1 VPEFRRIGLTWLLTA
16 TVVALFLWMV
26 GKVLIAGILAIII
39 ASYLRPLYMVFL
51 RRVKRPMLSAVLT
64 LLVVIIPVLGALVY
78 SYTELVDVLGY
89 ISTHQSEVAG
99 QIDASIR
106 RLPYL
111 GTVNATENIRR
122 YVLFVSDYG
131 TKIPAAIKEAVV
143 DLSVAVVIGTAF
155 TGLVTKFTD
164 SIIQPLINRIGAGAQ
179 SDYGILR
186 INIGG
191 GQTIDLN
198 VVLSAAINFV
208 LVAAVVY
215 FLVVAPYNRL
225 RKKGEVEQA
234 QDTELA
240 ILTEIRN
247 ILAETNGQ
255 VGKHVSG
262 PGTGPSPDTAKT
274 TSADRSDKS

>member
-1 VPEFRRIGLTWLLTA
+1 VRDANSAPRVHGPYCHCHTARFRAKLAPDRARRLLNT
-16 TVVALFLWMV
+16 TN
-26 GKVLIAGILAIII
+26 
-39 ASYLRPLYMVFL
+39 
-51 RRVKRPMLSAVLT
+51 
-64 LLVVIIPVLGALVY
+64 
-78 SYTELVDVLGY
+78 VDVYQPAHETQEGFERMLKGFK
-89 ISTHQSEVAG
+89 EFLARG
-99 QIDASIR
+99 
-106 RLPYL
+106 
-111 GTVNATENIRR
+111 NI
-122 YVLFVSDYG
+122 
-131 TKIPAAIKEAVV
+131 V